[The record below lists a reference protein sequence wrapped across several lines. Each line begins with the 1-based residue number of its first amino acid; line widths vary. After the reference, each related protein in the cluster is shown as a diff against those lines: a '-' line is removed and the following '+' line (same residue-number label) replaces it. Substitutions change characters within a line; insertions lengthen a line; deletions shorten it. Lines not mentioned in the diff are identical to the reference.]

1 MKAAGRYNI
10 IYRICKQNDLKF
22 ANLKRILTCLSIR
35 MFDSLFQTFKFPLK
49 FKLYRILL
57 REFIICEINLVSCL
71 HLDGPKTADYCF
83 FYISLSVSWI
93 KSAS

>member
-35 MFDSLFQTFKFPLK
+35 MFDSLFQNFKFPLK
-49 FKLYRILL
+49 FKL
-57 REFIICEINLVSCL
+57 FIICEINLVSCL
-71 HLDGPKTADYCF
+71 RLDGPKTADYCF

>member
-35 MFDSLFQTFKFPLK
+35 MFDSLFQTSKFPLK
-49 FKLYRILL
+49 SKLYRILL
-57 REFIICEINLVSCL
+57 EFIICEINLVSCL
-71 HLDGPKTADYCF
+71 RLDGPKTADYCF